1 VTAATV
7 AWWETGRHDQVSA
20 WLVVGPGSPP
30 LTEQAWV
37 NQVAVAG
44 GAPGAWAVAAN
55 VPLWELG
62 PELAFRLLDPAGP
75 GRPGLHSVAFARDG
89 SALAGSAS
97 AELYDA
103 CRTAALKLVA
113 RRAQDELVG
122 REPRGSGIVLL
133 RLRVHDDALAL
144 DIAPAIDEPAWLG
157 RPIDIDLDSIGPVE
171 GDPSF
176 GTETIAVMGC
186 EAILPC
192 AHVRLAGAPAGGE
205 ATVRLTLPR
214 PWLPGA
220 PDPIV
225 NLLLHA
231 GDDAIR

>member
-1 VTAATV
+1 MTAATV

-37 NQVAVAG
+37 NQFALAG
-44 GAPGAWAVAAN
+44 EGPGAWAVACN

-62 PELAFRLLDPAGP
+62 AELAFRLRDPAGP
-75 GRPGLHSVAFARDG
+75 SRPGLHSVVFTADG
-89 SALAGSAS
+89 SALAGPAS
-97 AELYDA
+97 AVLYDE

-113 RRAQDELVG
+113 GRAQDEFVG
-122 REPRGSGIVLL
+122 REPRSSGIVLL
-133 RLRVHDDALAL
+133 RLRGHDDAFAL

-157 RPIDIDLDSIGPVE
+157 RPIAVDLDSIGPLQ

-176 GTETIAVMGC
+176 GTETITVMGC
-186 EAILPC
+186 EATLPC
-192 AHVRLAGAPAGGE
+192 ARLRLAHSPACGE
-205 ATVRLTLPR
+205 VTVRLTLPK

-220 PDPIV
+220 PDPII

-231 GDDAIR
+231 GNDTVR